1 MTISRR
7 KHGNSTRFYAQKQY
21 KGVRYSKLFDTQED
35 AQEWLDDLAYLGAT
49 DSKGNPTRKAKAAQL
64 IIDEIDQARARNET
78 PTLKECIPLYLTG
91 CDNKTTLESV
101 QRIQAF
107 TALLNRPINEI
118 TRLEFELELDR
129 IQDAK
134 ELSDATRNRYQ
145 SALSS
150 LYKFIMRQKDFKK
163 YSLINPTQGAPRGK
177 ESKGRHLFL
186 EKEQQIKLLEACKA
200 SEWKGF
206 YIVVFLL
213 LATGSRKGEITRL
226 RWENV
231 DLKQGIVTLV
241 KTKNGSDHAV
251 KLPQSAIKMLREWKL
266 SQPLSNW
273 VFQHRKDPRRPM
285 VHIEYHWNKAKKRA
299 QMPKELRIHDLR
311 HTAASTMLLDGFSLE
326 EIQST
331 LNHKT
336 LAMTLRYAKALNIKT
351 TVEKRDLDYL
361 QGAM

>member
-1 MTISRR
+1 MTITVR
-7 KHGNSTRFYAQKQY
+7 KQGNKTRFNAQKQY
-21 KGVRYSKLFDTQED
+21 KGVRYSQMFNTEAE

-49 DSKGNPTRKAKAAQL
+49 DANGNPTRKAKAAQI
-64 IIDEIDQARARNET
+64 IIDEIDLRRARNVT
-78 PTLKECIPLYLTG
+78 PTLKDCIPIYQTG

-101 QRIQAF
+101 QKIRAF
-107 TALLNRPINEI
+107 SALLDKPINEI
-118 TRLEFELELDR
+118 TRLDFELELDR
-129 IQDAK
+129 IQDQNN
-134 ELSDATRNRYQ
+134 LSDATRNRYQ

-150 LYKFIMRQKDFKK
+150 LFKFMARHKDFKK

-206 YIVVFLL
+206 YIVIYLL
-213 LATGSRKGEITRL
+213 LITGSRKSEITRL

-231 DLKQGIVTLV
+231 DLKQGIITLV

-251 KLPQSAIKMLREWKL
+251 KLPQSAITLLKEWKI

-273 VFQHRKDPRRPM
+273 VFQHRTDPRRPM
-285 VHIEYHWNKAKKRA
+285 VHIEYHWNKAKKLA
-299 QMPKELRIHDLR
+299 KMPKELRVHDLR

-336 LAMTLRYAKALNIKT
+336 LSMTLRYAKALNIKT